1 MRLFIVHFLFFLLKS
16 QFVLFTYCSNNI
28 TKAFR
33 GVGRSF
39 ERVAVQR
46 VEIGLGYTKTSLK
59 GQVEGSHFYE
69 KQRLLLAKIMIK
81 RYLHLCFGKT
91 ELP

>member
-1 MRLFIVHFLFFLLKS
+1 MRLFIVHFLAFLLKS
-16 QFVLFTYCSNNI
+16 QFVLFTYCGYNI

-46 VEIGLGYTKTSLK
+46 VEIGLGYPKTSLK
-59 GQVEGSHFYE
+59 GLVEGSHFYE